1 MGIWSTLSSNKY
13 IQDIYIYIYLRI
25 HYKVTGR
32 VSRCRK
38 YSTMRR
44 SNLSSSGHSF
54 PWALGK
60 RLCLSSRLTLQCIFT
75 HVSYIIPIFTLPAIL
90 ENTQKGKT
98 SSSYFFASLVNSL
111 RSATSRWLH
120 TLPSFCS
127 VRYRKSNFTL
137 YAKQTSSSSSN
148 IVPFRIANIFT
159 QLTQLLLGLRRL
171 TRLVNDEDI
180 APLEDVYY
188 PESDDSYRNYQVLI
202 LGATGRIGNIITKK
216 LLLRGYRVRYAART
230 QLIG

>member
-44 SNLSSSGHSF
+44 SNLSSSGLSF

-90 ENTQKGKT
+90 ENTQKVVGYTRCPVFAPFGTESPT
-98 SSSYFFASLVNSL
+98 SLCMPNKRL
-111 RSATSRWLH
+111 
-120 TLPSFCS
+120 LPHPILFLF
-127 VRYRKSNFTL
+127 VL
-137 YAKQTSSSSSN
+137 Q
-148 IVPFRIANIFT
+148 IF
-159 QLTQLLLGLRRL
+159 LL
-171 TRLVNDEDI
+171 N
-180 APLEDVYY
+180 
-188 PESDDSYRNYQVLI
+188 
-202 LGATGRIGNIITKK
+202 
-216 LLLRGYRVRYAART
+216 
-230 QLIG
+230 